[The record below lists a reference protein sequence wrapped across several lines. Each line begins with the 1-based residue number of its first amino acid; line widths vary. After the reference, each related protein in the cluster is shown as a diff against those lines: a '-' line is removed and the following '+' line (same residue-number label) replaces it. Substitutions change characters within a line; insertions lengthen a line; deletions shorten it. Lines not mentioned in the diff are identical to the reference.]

1 MARVCVSATAAVL
14 TSFSACFGGF
24 GRRRSVSP
32 GARGDRIPPLT
43 HNDNQCSRR
52 TGAALHTHIHT
63 HTKSN
68 IKRTVD
74 KASLSPSQ
82 SAFLFPPSVKER
94 KLLAK
99 LSFVRAFQRHSPNTG
114 PSFRSSGI
122 PFRMQFVYSVEKL
135 WPLSRCCCDVFLPYD
150 IEYCIRPIPHFT
162 TGIVRVF
169 FFFCHSG
176 VSRIALALS
185 SLGPHNLCESDY
197 QSHSLEG
204 MDSTAMVLAVAYG
217 NVA

>member
-1 MARVCVSATAAVL
+1 MLLQDQR
-14 TSFSACFGGF
+14 
-24 GRRRSVSP
+24 
-32 GARGDRIPPLT
+32 
-43 HNDNQCSRR
+43 CSE
-52 TGAALHTHIHT
+52 HTHTPT

-82 SAFLFPPSVKER
+82 FAFLFPHSVKER

-99 LSFVRAFQRHSPNTG
+99 LSFVRTFQRHSPNTG
-114 PSFRSSGI
+114 PSFLSSYL
-122 PFRMQFVYSVEKL
+122 PLRTQFVHLLEKL
-135 WPLSRCCCDVFLPYD
+135 WPLTRCCCDVFPLYD
-150 IEYCIRPIPHFT
+150 T
-162 TGIVRVF
+162 VRSIYPSSSLHNRHCEF
-169 FFFCHSG
+169 FFFIFLHSG

-197 QSHSLEG
+197 QSRSLEG
-204 MDSTAMVLAVAYG
+204 MDSTATVLAVAYG

>member
-52 TGAALHTHIHT
+52 TGGALNTHTD
-63 HTKSN
+63 TKSN

-74 KASLSPSQ
+74 KATLSPSQ
-82 SAFLFPPSVKER
+82 FAFLFPPSVKER

-114 PSFRSSGI
+114 PFFLRSCI
-122 PFRMQFVYSVEKL
+122 PLRMQFVH
-135 WPLSRCCCDVFLPYD
+135 YD
-150 IEYCIRPIPHFT
+150 P
-162 TGIVRVF
+162 
-169 FFFCHSG
+169 
-176 VSRIALALS
+176 
-185 SLGPHNLCESDY
+185 
-197 QSHSLEG
+197 
-204 MDSTAMVLAVAYG
+204 
-217 NVA
+217 

>member
-24 GRRRSVSP
+24 VRRKGLSP
-32 GARGDRIPPLT
+32 GARGDCIPPLT
-43 HNDNQCSRR
+43 HNDNQCSHR
-52 TGAALHTHIHT
+52 TSGALHTHIYT

-82 SAFLFPPSVKER
+82 SAFFCFIFSVKER

-122 PFRMQFVYSVEKL
+122 PFRTQFVHSVEKL
-135 WPLSRCCCDVFLPYD
+135 
-150 IEYCIRPIPHFT
+150 
-162 TGIVRVF
+162 
-169 FFFCHSG
+169 
-176 VSRIALALS
+176 
-185 SLGPHNLCESDY
+185 
-197 QSHSLEG
+197 
-204 MDSTAMVLAVAYG
+204 
-217 NVA
+217 

>member
-1 MARVCVSATAAVL
+1 MLSQ
-14 TSFSACFGGF
+14 
-24 GRRRSVSP
+24 
-32 GARGDRIPPLT
+32 D
-43 HNDNQCSRR
+43 QCCP
-52 TGAALHTHIHT
+52 AHTHTYT

-82 SAFLFPPSVKER
+82 SAFFCFIFSVKER

-114 PSFRSSGI
+114 PSFHSSGI
-122 PFRMQFVYSVEKL
+122 PFRTQFVHSVEKL
-135 WPLSRCCCDVFLPYD
+135 WPLTKCGCDVSFLMILYTV
-150 IEYCIRPIPHFT
+150 FT
-162 TGIVRVF
+162 PFLTSQPALWGFFVFNF
-169 FFFCHSG
+169 FFFQLG
-176 VSRIALALS
+176 VSQIALTLS

-197 QSHSLEG
+197 HSLSLVG

>member
-52 TGAALHTHIHT
+52 TGGALHTHTYT

-82 SAFLFPPSVKER
+82 FSFLFPPSVKER

-122 PFRMQFVYSVEKL
+122 PFRTQFVHSVEKL
-135 WPLSRCCCDVFLPYD
+135 
-150 IEYCIRPIPHFT
+150 
-162 TGIVRVF
+162 
-169 FFFCHSG
+169 
-176 VSRIALALS
+176 
-185 SLGPHNLCESDY
+185 
-197 QSHSLEG
+197 
-204 MDSTAMVLAVAYG
+204 
-217 NVA
+217 